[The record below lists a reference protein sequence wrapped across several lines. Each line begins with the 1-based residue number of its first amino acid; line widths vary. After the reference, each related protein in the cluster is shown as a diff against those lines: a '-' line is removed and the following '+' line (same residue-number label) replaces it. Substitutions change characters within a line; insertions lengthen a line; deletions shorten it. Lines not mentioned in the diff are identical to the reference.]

1 MDALHHTTRTA
12 AITPAIASAGL
23 LLACLVATPAMAQQ
37 SAPAQGATA
46 TPAGEAHAAGTTTP
60 ATPMPARKRS
70 GFGAAMAQLT
80 QALRE
85 ASEQA
90 ATPPAKA
97 DATPEPTQ
105 AKTQAAATDGAL
117 AVESPP

>member
-1 MDALHHTTRTA
+1 MDALHCTTRTT
-12 AITPAIASAGL
+12 AISPVIGSASL
-23 LLACLVATPAMAQQ
+23 LLACLVITPALAQQ

-46 TPAGEAHAAGTTTP
+46 TPTTDEVHAGTAP
-60 ATPMPARKRS
+60 APGRKRS

-97 DATPEPTQ
+97 DATSAPMRTDAE
-105 AKTQAAATDGAL
+105 ATGTGSTL

>member
-1 MDALHHTTRTA
+1 MDALHCTTRTT
-12 AITPAIASAGL
+12 AISPVIGSASL
-23 LLACLVATPAMAQQ
+23 LLACLVATPALAQQ

-46 TPAGEAHAAGTTTP
+46 TPTDEVHAGTAP
-60 ATPMPARKRS
+60 APGRKRS

-97 DATPEPTQ
+97 DATSAPMRTDAE
-105 AKTQAAATDGAL
+105 AAGTGSTL